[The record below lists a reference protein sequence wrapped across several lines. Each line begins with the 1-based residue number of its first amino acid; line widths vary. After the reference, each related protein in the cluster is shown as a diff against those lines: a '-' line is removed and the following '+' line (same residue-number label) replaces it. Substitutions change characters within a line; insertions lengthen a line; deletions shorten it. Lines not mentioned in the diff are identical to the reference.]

1 MYFILI
7 YVVEQSSCR
16 LPINVTTVSRSL
28 TVINMIEHQI
38 LNFVQFAASL

>member
-1 MYFILI
+1 MYLLI
-7 YVVEQSSCR
+7 YVVEQSFLSSTY
-16 LPINVTTVSRSL
+16 NVTTVSRSL